1 MRVALLSVLLAWLSL
16 TACVAPVAVT
26 PVTGEVSFAD
36 FSFSQSRDQVFDL
49 ALAVAQRLNLN
60 VAVLEKSSGLLR
72 FESAVLSAD
81 QLDNYCVYPYN
92 RANTSQPVD
101 TFAGWNRRS
110 LANGRGPAT
119 GTVSLTVL
127 LGETPHGTTVNLRA
141 AFTAGNATEKYAVNS
156 KQVLESAFRDALQK
170 QIGGMTTAGSKG
182 QERP

>member
-1 MRVALLSVLLAWLSL
+1 MRFALLAVLLAWLSL

-81 QLDNYCVYPYN
+81 QLDKYCVYPYKPGQYQS
-92 RANTSQPVD
+92 TSRYFRWVEPPEPRQRWRTCNGD
-101 TFAGWNRRS
+101 RLFDSLWARRRREQQS
-110 LANGRGPAT
+110 T
-119 GTVSLTVL
+119 
-127 LGETPHGTTVNLRA
+127 
-141 AFTAGNATEKYAVNS
+141 
-156 KQVLESAFRDALQK
+156 
-170 QIGGMTTAGSKG
+170 
-182 QERP
+182 